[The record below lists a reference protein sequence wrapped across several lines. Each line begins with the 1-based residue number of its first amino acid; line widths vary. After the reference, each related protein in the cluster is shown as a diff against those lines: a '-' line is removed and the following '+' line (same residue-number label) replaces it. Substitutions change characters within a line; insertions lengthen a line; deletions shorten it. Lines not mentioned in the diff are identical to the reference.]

1 MLEFIKYHTGISL
14 LVNVVIFAI
23 LSSILYKIRPSEYIR
38 LRYKDWLTN
47 TLTGGFFIWIP
58 LIVSNLILLV
68 SCDGNPTLSILS
80 FIYTILIMFVFI
92 YYCEFFTINK
102 ITNLFKMLLICLLW
116 ICVYLLTVDVLYT
129 VFCRFNLIRFIDF
142 SSYLPK
148 SDKLSNKD
156 FLNIFM
162 VIVPLAFTRL
172 NNYLKE
178 NK

>member
-14 LVNVVIFAI
+14 LINSLIFVI
-23 LSSILYKIRPSEYIR
+23 SSFILYKIRRSKYKK
-38 LRYKDWLTN
+38 LGYKDWLTD
-47 TLTGGFFIWIP
+47 TLIGGFFIWIP
-58 LIVSNLILLV
+58 LIVSNFIFLV
-68 SCDGNPTLSILS
+68 SCEGSPFESIPIL
-80 FIYTILIMFVFI
+80 IVTILTMVVFI
-92 YYCEFFTINK
+92 YYCECFTTNK
-102 ITNLFKMLLICLLW
+102 ITNLFKMLLICVLW
-116 ICVYLLTVDVLYT
+116 ICVYLLTVVVFYT
-129 VFCRFNLIRFIDF
+129 VFCRFNLIKFIDF

-148 SDKLSNKD
+148 SDKLNNKD